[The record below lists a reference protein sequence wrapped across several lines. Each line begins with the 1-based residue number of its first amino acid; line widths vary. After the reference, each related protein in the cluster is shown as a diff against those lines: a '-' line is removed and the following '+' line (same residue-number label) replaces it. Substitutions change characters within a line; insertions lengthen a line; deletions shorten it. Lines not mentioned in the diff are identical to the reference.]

1 MNVIRIQGDVERSQ
15 GIYYEYDRDS
25 IPLGEG
31 GMGRIFQGY
40 RVDDMSGGFRIPVA
54 IKEIHENISRDPQ
67 LIERAMRESS
77 IQIEHENLLRMY
89 GFIANVEYDPMRDS
103 NIVRY
108 YMVMER
114 LVGVNLDQIMSG
126 VTTDKSGMQIPF
138 AQEFY
143 EMYTTNRDT
152 AIVLIMKGVLAGIM
166 ALHDRGYIHRDIDPS
181 NVMVTIDN
189 KIKLIDF
196 GVCKHIDSSPG
207 QDRKLTQ
214 AGSFIG
220 KVSYAAPELALGDV
234 EHQDR
239 TTDIYALGIFMYQ
252 LSVGRLP
259 FTGSNQEVLS
269 AQVSKK
275 VPVNDIVNKDLRCIV
290 EKATQKSQLKRYS
303 TAAEFIVD
311 LDRVIFKRTSSGGNT
326 KAFVPPTNDS
336 RESGQGKWTLFWIL
350 SPICGFVIGLIVKF
364 IVVFR

>member
-1 MNVIRIQGDVERSQ
+1 MNVIRIQGDAERNQ
-15 GIYYEYDRDS
+15 GVYYEYDRDS

-54 IKEIHENISRDPQ
+54 IKEIHESISRDPQ

-89 GFIANVEYDPMRDS
+89 GFIANVEYDSMRDS

-114 LVGVNLDQIMSG
+114 LVGVNLDQIMNG

-138 AQEFY
+138 AQEIY
-143 EMYTTNRDT
+143 EMYTTNRD
-152 AIVLIMKGVLAGIM
+152 AADRAHHERSPGRHHGVA
-166 ALHDRGYIHRDIDPS
+166 RPGYIHRDIDPS
-181 NVMVTIDN
+181 NVMITIDN
-189 KIKLIDF
+189 KVKLIDF

-259 FTGSNQEVLS
+259 FSGSNQEVLS
-269 AQVSKK
+269 AHVSKK
-275 VPVNDIVNKDLRCIV
+275 VPVNDIVNKDLRRIV

-311 LDRVIFKRTSSGGNT
+311 LEHMTFKRTSSGGNT
-326 KAFVPPTNDS
+326 AAFVPPAAEGS
-336 RESGQGKWTLFWIL
+336 SGSLTLFWIL
-350 SPICGFVIGLIVKF
+350 APVCGFVIGLIVKF
-364 IVVFR
+364 IVVLR